1 MAKKL
6 TELNAATSV
15 ANGDIFMIVTD
26 VSDTALIE
34 TKKITANNLANTL
47 YTMSSGNNITANI
60 VGGTISV
67 GVNDVPSF
75 FRVNFRQTLT
85 PANSSY
91 ISNTVSLSAGDA
103 FYDAD
108 YLYVVTS
115 NSAIKRVALST
126 F

>member
-15 ANGDIFMIVTD
+15 ATGDIFMIVTD
-26 VSDTALIE
+26 VSDTSLIE

-47 YTMSSGNNITANI
+47 YTISNGNNITANI
-60 VGGTISV
+60 VGGTISI
-67 GVNDVPSF
+67 GVNDVPSV

-85 PANSSY
+85 PANNSY
-91 ISNTVSLSAGDA
+91 ISNTVSLNAGDA
-103 FYDAD
+103 FYDSG

-115 NSAIKRVALST
+115 NTEIKRVALTT